1 MRENIFGSK
10 ETQVHPFISAKIP
23 CLRQHKQ
30 AVTLHLDDRA
40 LGFPFLLKPSERSS
54 CRKHHL
60 LERKREGRGRTE
72 GQGVRR
78 AAATPGTWGRRSGGR
93 APSPAQPHSSAPQ
106 GSAWG
111 SRPSGRSGAST
122 QPSPA
127 GPRRPLPGAPAA
139 ESPPEW
145 LPVPR
150 RHSRTTPRLPSAVLS
165 PAAGRARTVL
175 APATGLR
182 SCWGRRPVPGDC
194 PPSHRAAPAPP
205 ASIAPDVGRDESR

>member
-139 ESPPEW
+139 GKPSRMAPHATQAQPHHPPPPLSRAE
-145 LPVPR
+145 PR
-150 RHSRTTPRLPSAVLS
+150 
-165 PAAGRARTVL
+165 GRAGTDSPGPSDRAQELLGT
-175 APATGLR
+175 PTRPRGL
-182 SCWGRRPVPGDC
+182 STIPQSS
-194 PPSHRAAPAPP
+194 PSTACLHRARR
-205 ASIAPDVGRDESR
+205 GQG